1 MMGEMESIAL
11 EQMDIIE
18 RLVKMNKTLISELA
32 QYRVMDAEEKEL
44 ENLLMRLGGNDVG
57 RSG

>member
-1 MMGEMESIAL
+1 MDSMEKIAVDQAEL
-11 EQMDIIE
+11 IE

-44 ENLLMRLGGNDVG
+44 ENLLMRLGGNYVG

>member
-1 MMGEMESIAL
+1 MDSMERIAVDQAEL
-11 EQMDIIE
+11 IE

>member
-1 MMGEMESIAL
+1 MDSMEKIAVDQAEL
-11 EQMDIIE
+11 IE

-57 RSG
+57 RNS

>member
-1 MMGEMESIAL
+1 MDSMEKIAVDQAEL
-11 EQMDIIE
+11 IE

-44 ENLLMRLGGNDVG
+44 ENLLIKLGGYDVG
-57 RSG
+57 HNS

>member
-1 MMGEMESIAL
+1 MDSMEKIAVDQAEL
-11 EQMDIIE
+11 IE